1 MAMSKSSAANATL
14 EPGRILVT
22 GSTGFIGRNLLRYLD
37 SNGFEVLGVGSQE
50 GDLRSWENWVSLM
63 ENIQPNTLIHLAARS
78 GGIKG
83 NIRSPFDYFYDNLMI
98 LAQLT
103 KVIQNYR
110 LQQVIIPI
118 GGCSYPDHAKGK
130 FSERDLWTGFPHL
143 ASAPFSTA
151 RLMST
156 LLPIVFQESSTRIK
170 VLIPGNA
177 YGPFD
182 NFNLQESHVVPGMIR
197 KVYEA
202 RKYNKSEVVFWGTG
216 NPVRDFVYVD
226 DISKNIARVIQLNQN
241 FSGLNISSG
250 IGTRLSNLGKIIC
263 EKMNF
268 QGTIVWNSTEPE
280 GQMEKVFE
288 TDFAKSLGLDCL
300 TSLEEGLSRTVNWFE
315 SNIETGEVRT

>member
-1 MAMSKSSAANATL
+1 MFKSEAAKMTL
-14 EPGRILVT
+14 EPGRILIT
-22 GSTGFIGRNLLRYLD
+22 GATGFIGKNLLSYLD
-37 SNGFEVLGVGSQE
+37 SNSFDVIGVGSQE
-50 GDLRSWENWVSLM
+50 CDLRSWENWVSLM
-63 ENIQPNTLIHLAARS
+63 EKIQPDTLIHLAARS

-83 NIRSPFDYFYDNLMI
+83 NLKSPFDYFYDNLIM

-103 KVIQNYR
+103 NVIKNYR
-110 LQQVIIPI
+110 LKQVVIPI
-118 GGCSYPDHAKGK
+118 GGCSYPDQPKGK
-130 FSERDLWTGFPHL
+130 FSEKDLWTGFPHL

-156 LLPIVFQESSTRIK
+156 LLPIVFQEANTRIK
-170 VLIPGNA
+170 ILIPGNA

-182 NFNLQESHVVPGMIR
+182 NFSLNESHVIPGMIR

-202 RKYNKSEVVFWGTG
+202 RKYDKKEVKFWGTG

-226 DISKNIARVIQLNQN
+226 DISKNIERIIQINRN

-250 IGTRLSNLGKIIC
+250 VGTRFSNLARIIC
-263 EKMNF
+263 EEMKFRGNV
-268 QGTIVWNSTEPE
+268 IWNSTESE

-288 TDFAKSLGLDCL
+288 TEFAKSLGLDCS
-300 TSLEEGLSRTVNWFE
+300 TSLEDGLSKTIDWFE